1 MSAELRSV
9 MIHGAE
15 VPVIFEQES
24 YLPLASMQL
33 VFEDSGA
40 LSDQS
45 PGQARMSARLLS
57 EGTRKDGAVEFAR
70 ELESRAIS
78 LSAHA
83 GRETLVVEM
92 SALGEVFGEGV
103 GMLARVLADPNYSYE
118 AFESVQNNLIGK
130 LAQKQSDFD
139 YQASIGLDRLLFE
152 GSAMADPVDGTIDS
166 IKRMDYEDLSY
177 HITTHLGLGNLVVVI
192 GGDMEWSE
200 AEAYIQ
206 QALFP
211 LKQNSVVPI
220 AHFEAS
226 DKMKSERMIKDTE
239 QAYIYFGSPL
249 DVAYDGDEVHLSK
262 IAAFVLGSSGFGS
275 RLMEEIR
282 VRRGLAY
289 SAYGRF
295 ALNRSASYF
304 KGHLQTKLESEAEAI
319 EVVKEVISDFVSNGI
334 TDKELEGA
342 KLFLL
347 GSEPLRNETLSQR
360 LGRAFSEYYA
370 GRELGYGTKELEM
383 IEAVTLDEV
392 NEFIKAHGEIE
403 KLSFSVIT
411 K

>member
-15 VPVIFEQES
+15 VPVIFEQDS
-24 YLPLASMQL
+24 TLPLAYMQL

-45 PGQARMSARLLS
+45 PGQARMSAKLLE
-57 EGTRKDGAVEFAR
+57 EGTRKDGAMEFAR
-70 ELESRAIS
+70 KLESKAIT
-78 LSAHA
+78 LSTHA
-83 GRETLVVEM
+83 GRETMVVEL
-92 SALGEVFGEGV
+92 SSLKEVFGDAIEL
-103 GMLARVLADPNYSYE
+103 LAQLLGDPNYSYE
-118 AFESVQNNLIGK
+118 AYESVKNTLIGK
-130 LAQKQSDFD
+130 LTQKQSDFD
-139 YQASIGLDRLLFE
+139 YLANLGLFRALFE
-152 GSAMADPVDGTIDS
+152 GTAMANPIDGTIDS
-166 IKRMDYEDLSY
+166 VSRMDYEDLSY
-177 HITTHLGLGNLVVVI
+177 HIITHLGVNNLMVVM

-220 AHFEAS
+220 AHFKAS
-226 DKMKSERMIKDTE
+226 DMMTTVRDTKETE
-239 QAYIYFGSPL
+239 QAYIYFGAPL
-249 DVAYDGDEVHLSK
+249 DVALGGSHTHLSK
-262 IAAFVLGSSGFGS
+262 IASFVLGSSGFGS
-275 RLMEEIR
+275 RLMEEVR
-282 VRRGLAY
+282 VKRGLAY

-295 ALNRSASYF
+295 SLNRSASYF
-304 KGHLQTKLESEAEAI
+304 SGHLQTKLESEAEAI
-319 EVVKEVISDFVSNGI
+319 EVVKEVVSDFVANGI
-334 TDKELEGA
+334 TAKELEGA

-360 LGRAFSEYYA
+360 LGRAFNEYYA
-370 GRELGYGTKELEM
+370 GRELGYSAKELEM

-392 NEFIKAHGEIE
+392 NRFVKNHSEIE